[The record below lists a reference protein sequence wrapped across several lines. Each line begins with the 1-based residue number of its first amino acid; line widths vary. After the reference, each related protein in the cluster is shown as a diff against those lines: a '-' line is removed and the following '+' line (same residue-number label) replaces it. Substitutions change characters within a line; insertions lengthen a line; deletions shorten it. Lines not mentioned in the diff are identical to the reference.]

1 MSTYRDMGIVL
12 KVRGLRG
19 DDRQYVVF
27 TESHGK
33 VSLLAK
39 GTRKIGSK
47 MSPHMGAFG
56 VVDLMVAKGRQMDR
70 LAGANLSLSFR
81 QVAVSLE
88 RTAIVQSLLLAV
100 DSMTRWELPEPRIFE
115 LLLEFLTTMDCDGDI
130 HDRHPIFNA
139 AMIKLLDVLGFGLE
153 IDVCV
158 DCRQPIGFDGNAL
171 NVLRGGIECKNC
183 RSGPAPGI
191 MGDTVKVLR
200 FLRRE
205 RLSQAGLL
213 RLTDQVRDQV
223 AFIVDVLVTSNLE
236 ARFDPLQY
244 MSSVRI

>member
-1 MSTYRDMGIVL
+1 MATYRDMGIVL
-12 KVRGLRG
+12 KARGLRG

-27 TESHGK
+27 TELHGK
-33 VSLLAK
+33 ISLLAK

-70 LAGANLSLSFR
+70 LAGANLRLSFP

-88 RTAIVQSLLLAV
+88 RTAIAQSLLLAV
-100 DSMTRWELPEPRIFE
+100 DSMTRWELSEPRIFE
-115 LLLEFLTTMDCDGDI
+115 LLLEFMTVMDNEGDTY
-130 HDRHPIFNA
+130 DQRPIFNA
-139 AMIKLLDVLGFGLE
+139 AMIKLFDVLGFGLE

-158 DCRQPIGFDGNAL
+158 GCRQPIGFDGNAL
-171 NVLRGGIECKNC
+171 NVLRGGIECRKC
-183 RSGPAPGI
+183 RSGPTPGI

-205 RLSQAGLL
+205 RLSQVGLL

-223 AFIVDVLVTSNLE
+223 AFIIDVLITSNLE

-244 MSSVRI
+244 MSSVRF

>member
-1 MSTYRDMGIVL
+1 MATYRDMGIVL
-12 KVRGLRG
+12 KARGLRG

-56 VVDLMVAKGRQMDR
+56 VVDLMVARGRQMDR

-81 QVAVSLE
+81 RVAASLE
-88 RTAIVQSLLLAV
+88 RTSTVQSLLLVV
-100 DSMTRWELPEPRIFE
+100 DSLTRWELPEPRIFE
-115 LLLEFLTTMDCDGDI
+115 LLLEFMTAMDREGTVI
-130 HDRHPIFNA
+130 DRRPVFNA
-139 AMIKLLDVLGFGLE
+139 AMIKLFDVLGFGLE

-158 DCRQPIGFDGNAL
+158 GCRQSVDFYGNAL
-171 NVLRGGIECKNC
+171 NVLRGGIECRNC
-183 RSGPAPGI
+183 RSGTALGV

-236 ARFDPLQY
+236 ARFDPLRY
-244 MSSVRI
+244 MISVNA